1 MSPASAY
8 MGIGVLEDV
17 DGKHQIA
24 QEYFKKS
31 LQIDK
36 NSFKA
41 LLNMGYSHYMYGNYK
56 EAYQYTR
63 SALELEPNSEK
74 AQNNLALIYLAS
86 GDVKKATNMFMRH
99 MDTPEALNNVGY
111 FLILQ
116 GKPDEAVPY
125 LQQAIDKKPSYYR
138 VANENL
144 NRALAEVREME
155 Q

>member
-1 MSPASAY
+1 
-8 MGIGVLEDV
+8 
-17 DGKHQIA
+17 
-24 QEYFKKS
+24 
-31 LQIDK
+31 
-36 NSFKA
+36 
-41 LLNMGYSHYMYGNYK
+41 MYGNYK

-63 SALELEPNSEK
+63 SALELEPTVRRPKTPS
-74 AQNNLALIYLAS
+74 LIYLAC

-99 MDTPEALNNVGY
+99 MDTPEALNNVG
-111 FLILQ
+111 FLIQQ